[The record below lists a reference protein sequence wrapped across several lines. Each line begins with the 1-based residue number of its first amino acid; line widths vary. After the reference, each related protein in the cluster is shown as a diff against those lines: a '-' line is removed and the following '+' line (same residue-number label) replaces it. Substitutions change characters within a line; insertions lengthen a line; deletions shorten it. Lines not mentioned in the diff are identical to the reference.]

1 MGGAD
6 QKGVK
11 RVKSSFYDYS
21 EGLKTDLKGQVEDL
35 KFIINHLKVDVNCT
49 LENSVKQL
57 KVTVEREIGLLV
69 YSLMEESLREQGK
82 LKDNLRYL
90 ERENSLLIENE
101 GNIMDELARITLENE
116 KEKLKRSLKEGN
128 LDETVLKELKELEGL
143 LYDNDKMLIMIKDLK
158 RDKENDIV
166 LLSNEQEKVI
176 EYENIVNVKDNEILK
191 LKQLNHEAFSKIDS
205 ISKELEAKNEEITEL
220 FEKIKEL
227 EKSKKAYDKGKLEDE
242 EKIKDLMDMNN
253 ELMDL
258 GEIGKKKEI
267 ELERQNF
274 ELEKE
279 NKIVKETWKEEIQS
293 LKKVM
298 TAQKIELEKG
308 RETLNRERKLASL
321 KISDLQEQIE
331 ELKNYKYNHEG
342 ADENFNN
349 QIRN

>member
-1 MGGAD
+1 
-6 QKGVK
+6 
-11 RVKSSFYDYS
+11 
-21 EGLKTDLKGQVEDL
+21 
-35 KFIINHLKVDVNCT
+35 
-49 LENSVKQL
+49 
-57 KVTVEREIGLLV
+57 
-69 YSLMEESLREQGK
+69 
-82 LKDNLRYL
+82 LRYL

-143 LYDNDKMLIMIKDLK
+143 IYDNDEMLIMIKDLK

-166 LLSNEQEKVI
+166 ILSNQQEKVI

-191 LKQLNHEAFSKIDS
+191 LKQSNHEAFSKIDS

-220 FEKIKEL
+220 FEKIKDL